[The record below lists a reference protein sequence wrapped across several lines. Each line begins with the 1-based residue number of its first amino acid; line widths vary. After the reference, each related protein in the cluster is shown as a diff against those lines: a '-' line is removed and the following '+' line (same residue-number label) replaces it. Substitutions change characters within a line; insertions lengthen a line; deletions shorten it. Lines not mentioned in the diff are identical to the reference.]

1 MVYNTLVP
9 KMATNFDK
17 SHDLKASTSNL
28 HGEEFLKTFCI
39 SVIRRATKL
48 CFMYDSFLVILFKIP
63 PTPSLK
69 KSTYMGNPTPCL
81 LNQKTGVK
89 TIMGV

>member
-48 CFMYDSFLVILFKIP
+48 CFMYDSFLVILFN
-63 PTPSLK
+63 TGLCVFSAYFL
-69 KSTYMGNPTPCL
+69 S
-81 LNQKTGVK
+81 KTRYFSFCVSVSVVPK
-89 TIMGV
+89 F